1 MFREWGGPGTRQ
13 EPSVWPE
20 FPKLPHLRL
29 LPGIK
34 IRKNL
39 MFQTDGFDWISEE
52 RRHLTLKVSPLLR
65 QKLFWEQDAHHM
77 HWKNSSASSLH
88 NSHHPHAAIEYKHW
102 NSVPRF
108 SSCNSLNTL
117 RDQIRVFTLSTPNKV
132 WRLNPNILPWCWV
145 GYCGKTIPGGRR
157 FLYKKSRHALLF
169 MSFVCVG
176 SSTPVI
182 LQISNFK
189 IISSLTYT
197 NNFLVFSTQQTKAVT

>member
-1 MFREWGGPGTRQ
+1 MALIEFQRRGGT
-13 EPSVWPE
+13 
-20 FPKLPHLRL
+20 LRL
-29 LPGIK
+29 
-34 IRKNL
+34 RC
-39 MFQTDGFDWISEE
+39 
-52 RRHLTLKVSPLLR
+52 LLCWDR
-65 QKLFWEQDAHHM
+65 
-77 HWKNSSASSLH
+77 NSSESKMLTTCTGKILVPVLYITLTTH
-88 NSHHPHAAIEYKHW
+88 MQQLYKHW
-102 NSVPRF
+102 DSVPRF

-117 RDQIRVFTLSTPNKV
+117 RDQIRVFTLSTPNNV
-132 WRLNPNILPWCWV
+132 LRLNPNILPWCWV